1 MGESAFLS
9 AAALAQLAPG
19 GLLVVGFSGGPDS
32 ASLLHALHGLGRW
45 PLLAAHLDHA
55 LRPESAA
62 EAAAAHRVAAG
73 YGMAFAS
80 RRVDVA
86 ALARQHK
93 QSLEAAARAARYAFL
108 FELAEQHGAHA
119 VLSAHTA
126 DDQAETLVMHLLR
139 GAGAQ
144 GLQGMP
150 AYWRPNPWSDRVALV
165 RPLLETSRVA
175 VMAYCKAHAL
185 AVQQDPSNHDP
196 AFFRNRVRHTLLP
209 AMEALAPGVKTRLAH
224 SAAVQAAENEVLQ
237 AASEAAWQRCV
248 ARRAAGFIGLQRDA
262 LAAEPLALQRR
273 VLQRAASVL
282 RPRSDALTFRLIEQA
297 RAALD
302 GQPGEQDW
310 FDGLVLLVEGPQLWL
325 AEREVLRRGQLPAA
339 WPQAPQAQLALHMPA
354 QVTLGVGWRLRL
366 QAQAAP
372 PAAPLAPAAGA
383 FQAWLDAGLATQLVL
398 RRPQAGDRLALPN
411 GRQKLADLFINAK
424 VPRRARAGWPLLCAG
439 EDVVWAP
446 GLRLAHG
453 YAAAPGQPAV
463 HAELASDGE

>member
-9 AAALAQLAPG
+9 AAALAQLAPD

-55 LRPESAA
+55 LRPASAA
-62 EAAAAHRVAAG
+62 EAAAARRVAAG
-73 YGMAFAS
+73 YGIAFAS

-165 RPLLETSRVA
+165 RPLLETSRAA
-175 VMAYCKAHAL
+175 VLAYCKAHAL

-248 ARRAAGFIGLQRDA
+248 ARCAAGFIGLQRGA
-262 LAAEPLALQRR
+262 LAAEPLAVQRR

-282 RPRSDALTFRLIEQA
+282 RPHRDALTFGLIEQA
-297 RAALD
+297 RAALE

-325 AEREVLRRGQLPAA
+325 AERDALRRGQLPAA
-339 WPQAPQAQLALHMPA
+339 WPQAPQAQLALPTPA
-354 QVTLGVGWRLRL
+354 DVTLGAGWRLRL
-366 QAQAAP
+366 RLQAAP
-372 PAAPLAPAAGA
+372 AAPAADA
-383 FQAWLDAGLATQLVL
+383 FQAWLDASLAAQLVL
-398 RRPQAGDRLALPN
+398 RRPQAGDRMALPN

-424 VPRRARAGWPLLCAG
+424 LPQRARAAWPLLCAG
-439 EDVVWAP
+439 DAVVWAP

-453 YAAAPGQPAV
+453 YAAAPGKAAV
-463 HAELASDGE
+463 HAELLTGSE